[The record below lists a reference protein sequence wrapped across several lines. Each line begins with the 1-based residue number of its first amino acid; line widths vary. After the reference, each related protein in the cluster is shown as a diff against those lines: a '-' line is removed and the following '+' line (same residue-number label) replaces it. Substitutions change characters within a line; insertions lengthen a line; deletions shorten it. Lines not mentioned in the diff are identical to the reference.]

1 MCEKKWLRSDP
12 FAEFKLMKKEVLRWP
27 LTAGELKVIENKKNE
42 IERIAQVR
50 DIFPFSCYTGLAYI
64 DVKQLSRNQI
74 ATGIDGVY

>member
-1 MCEKKWLRSDP
+1 
-12 FAEFKLMKKEVLRWP
+12 MKKEVLRRP
-27 LTAGELKVIENKKNE
+27 LTDGKLKVIENKKIE